1 VQAIPFVYVIIRGMG
16 NTHNMK
22 KWIIGAITMIV
33 IAIGA
38 IFGVT
43 KAINYI
49 EEEEKSL
56 KTQKVMGQQEKK
68 GEEEK
73 PQVSEDEII
82 STMHRMVHQKVKSS
96 EKWGFIEMTN
106 KEIRSAK
113 AAVESS
119 TNFKHKSKLLAT
131 LERWEK
137 GDFSQTVEEHNFLW
151 EIQGGDTGK
160 ATERLSP
167 EEKQYVKEMKRK

>member
-1 VQAIPFVYVIIRGMG
+1 
-16 NTHNMK
+16 MK
-22 KWIIGAITMIV
+22 KWIIGTITMIV

-38 IFGVT
+38 VFGVT
-43 KAINYI
+43 KLLNYI

-56 KTQKVMGQQEKK
+56 KAQNVTGQQGKK
-68 GEEEK
+68 VKEEK
-73 PQVSEDEII
+73 QQASEDEII

-96 EKWGFIEMTN
+96 DKWGFIEMTN

-113 AAVESS
+113 NAVESS
-119 TNFKHKSKLLAT
+119 TNFKYKAKLLST

-137 GDFSQTVEEHNFLW
+137 GDFSQTVEDHNFLW

-160 ATERLSP
+160 ATERLSLE
-167 EEKQYVKEMKRK
+167 EEKQYVKEMKGK

>member
-1 VQAIPFVYVIIRGMG
+1 
-16 NTHNMK
+16 MK
-22 KWIIGAITMIV
+22 KWIIGTITMFV

-38 IFGVT
+38 VFGVT
-43 KAINYI
+43 KLLNYI

-56 KTQKVMGQQEKK
+56 KTQKVMSQQEKK
-68 GEEEK
+68 VEEEK
-73 PQVSEDEII
+73 PQFSEDEII

-106 KEIRSAK
+106 KEIVSAK
-113 AAVESS
+113 KAVESS

-131 LERWEK
+131 LERWET
-137 GDFSQTVEEHNFLW
+137 GDFSKTVEEHNFLW

-167 EEKQYVKEMKRK
+167 EEEKQYVKEMKRK

>member
-1 VQAIPFVYVIIRGMG
+1 
-16 NTHNMK
+16 MK

-33 IAIGA
+33 IVIGA
-38 IFGVT
+38 VFGVT
-43 KAINYI
+43 KGINYI
-49 EEEEKSL
+49 EKEEKSL
-56 KTQKVMGQQEKK
+56 KAQQVMGQQEKK

-167 EEKQYVKEMKRK
+167 EEEKQYVKEMKRK

>member
-1 VQAIPFVYVIIRGMG
+1 
-16 NTHNMK
+16 MK
-22 KWIIGAITMIV
+22 KWIIGTITVIV

-38 IFGVT
+38 VFGVT
-43 KAINYI
+43 KGVNYI

-56 KTQKVMGQQEKK
+56 KAQKVMGQQGKK
-68 GEEEK
+68 AEEEK
-73 PQVSEDEII
+73 QQVSEAEII

-106 KEIRSAK
+106 KEIRGAK
-113 AAVESS
+113 NAVESG
-119 TNFKHKSKLLAT
+119 TNFKYKSELLST

-167 EEKQYVKEMKRK
+167 EEEKQYVKEMKRK

>member
-1 VQAIPFVYVIIRGMG
+1 MDYRG
-16 NTHNMK
+16 NYNDCNCDR
-22 KWIIGAITMIV
+22 
-33 IAIGA
+33 A

-96 EKWGFIEMTN
+96 ENGD
-106 KEIRSAK
+106 
-113 AAVESS
+113 
-119 TNFKHKSKLLAT
+119 LL
-131 LERWEK
+131 K
-137 GDFSQTVEEHNFLW
+137 
-151 EIQGGDTGK
+151 
-160 ATERLSP
+160 
-167 EEKQYVKEMKRK
+167 

>member
-1 VQAIPFVYVIIRGMG
+1 
-16 NTHNMK
+16 
-22 KWIIGAITMIV
+22 MIV

-38 IFGVT
+38 VFGVT
-43 KAINYI
+43 KGINYI

-56 KTQKVMGQQEKK
+56 KAQKVMGQQGKK
-68 GEEEK
+68 AEEEK
-73 PQVSEDEII
+73 QQVSEAEII

-106 KEIRSAK
+106 KEIRGAK
-113 AAVESS
+113 NAVESG
-119 TNFKHKSKLLAT
+119 TNFKYKSELLST

-167 EEKQYVKEMKRK
+167 EEEKQYVKEMKRK

>member
-1 VQAIPFVYVIIRGMG
+1 MG
-16 NTHNMK
+16 QQGK
-22 KWIIGAITMIV
+22 KA
-33 IAIGA
+33 
-38 IFGVT
+38 
-43 KAINYI
+43 
-49 EEEEKSL
+49 EEEK
-56 KTQKVMGQQEKK
+56 Q
-68 GEEEK
+68 
-73 PQVSEDEII
+73 QVSEAEII

-106 KEIRSAK
+106 KEIRGAK
-113 AAVESS
+113 NAVESG
-119 TNFKHKSKLLAT
+119 TNFKYKSELLST

-167 EEKQYVKEMKRK
+167 EEEKQYVKEMKRK

>member
-1 VQAIPFVYVIIRGMG
+1 
-16 NTHNMK
+16 MK
-22 KWIIGAITMIV
+22 KWIIGTITMIV

-38 IFGVT
+38 VFGVT
-43 KAINYI
+43 KLLNYI

-56 KTQKVMGQQEKK
+56 KAQNVTGQQGKK
-68 GEEEK
+68 AKEEK
-73 PQVSEDEII
+73 QQASEDEII

-113 AAVESS
+113 EAVESS
-119 TNFKHKSKLLAT
+119 TNFKNKSKLLAT

-151 EIQGGDTGK
+151 EIQGGDVFLIK
-160 ATERLSP
+160 NVCA
-167 EEKQYVKEMKRK
+167 VKL

>member
-1 VQAIPFVYVIIRGMG
+1 
-16 NTHNMK
+16 MK
-22 KWIIGAITMIV
+22 KWIIGTITVIV

-38 IFGVT
+38 VFGVT
-43 KAINYI
+43 KGINYI

-56 KTQKVMGQQEKK
+56 KAQKVMGQQGKK
-68 GEEEK
+68 AEEEK
-73 PQVSEDEII
+73 QQVSEAEII

-106 KEIRSAK
+106 KEIRGAK
-113 AAVESS
+113 NAVESS
-119 TNFKHKSKLLAT
+119 TNFKYKPELLST

-167 EEKQYVKEMKRK
+167 EEEKQYVKEMKRK

>member
-1 VQAIPFVYVIIRGMG
+1 
-16 NTHNMK
+16 MK
-22 KWIIGAITMIV
+22 KWIIGTITMIV

-38 IFGVT
+38 VFGVT
-43 KAINYI
+43 KLLNYI

-56 KTQKVMGQQEKK
+56 KAQNVTGQQGKK
-68 GEEEK
+68 AKEEK
-73 PQVSEDEII
+73 QQASEDEII

-113 AAVESS
+113 EAVESS
-119 TNFKHKSKLLAT
+119 TNFKNKSKLLAT

-160 ATERLSP
+160 ATERLSSE
-167 EEKQYVKEMKRK
+167 EEKKYVKEMKGK

>member
-1 VQAIPFVYVIIRGMG
+1 
-16 NTHNMK
+16 
-22 KWIIGAITMIV
+22 
-33 IAIGA
+33 
-38 IFGVT
+38 
-43 KAINYI
+43 
-49 EEEEKSL
+49 
-56 KTQKVMGQQEKK
+56 
-68 GEEEK
+68 
-73 PQVSEDEII
+73 

-113 AAVESS
+113 EAVESS
-119 TNFKHKSKLLAT
+119 TNFKNKSKLLAT

-167 EEKQYVKEMKRK
+167 EEEKKYVKEMKGK